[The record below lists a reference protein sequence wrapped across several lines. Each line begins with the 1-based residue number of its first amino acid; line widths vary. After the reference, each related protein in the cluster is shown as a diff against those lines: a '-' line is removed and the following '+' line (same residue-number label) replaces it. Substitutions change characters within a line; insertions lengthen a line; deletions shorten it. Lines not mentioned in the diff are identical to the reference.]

1 MTSDGP
7 LVKVKSL
14 LKEAKHMCIAV
25 VTDDGSPWV
34 VPVVIRHHRGA
45 KLSWVSSVRTVH
57 SRAIEREPRIAIT
70 IFLTQHDEWKEV
82 GFYATA
88 IAKKGIAMP
97 GGYATYT
104 ATIERAWY
112 NGQEHKKTEIAIEN
126 L

>member
-1 MTSDGP
+1 MTSDSP

-57 SRAIEREPRIAIT
+57 SRAIEREPRIAI
-70 IFLTQHDEWKEV
+70 IICLTQHDEW
-82 GFYATA
+82 
-88 IAKKGIAMP
+88 
-97 GGYATYT
+97 
-104 ATIERAWY
+104 
-112 NGQEHKKTEIAIEN
+112 
-126 L
+126 